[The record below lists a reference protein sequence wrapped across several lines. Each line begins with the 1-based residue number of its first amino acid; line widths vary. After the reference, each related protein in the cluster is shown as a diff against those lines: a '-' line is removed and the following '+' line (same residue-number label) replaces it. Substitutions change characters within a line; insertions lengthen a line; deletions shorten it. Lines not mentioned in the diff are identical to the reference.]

1 MGSLLWVYIY
11 VHIGQCIYACFVCG
25 RSVAINSMSFLDDDD
40 DGDDGFVREVVVDCN
55 SGSPID
61 ENRGNGVVKV
71 ASEETI
77 EFPVNMKSNL
87 DELCMDEPSDIKDHS
102 SRKSIPSQMV
112 SYKARQ
118 ILDEFNCCK
127 MKKV

>member
-11 VHIGQCIYACFVCG
+11 VHIGQCIYAWFVCG

-40 DGDDGFVREVVVDCN
+40 DDGDDGFVREVVVDRN

-61 ENRGNGVVKV
+61 ENRGNDGGVKV

-77 EFPVNMKSNL
+77 DLPANTKSNL
-87 DELCMDEPSDIKDHS
+87 DESCMNEPSNIKDHS
-102 SRKSIPSQMV
+102 SCESIPSQMV
-112 SYKARQ
+112 S
-118 ILDEFNCCK
+118 
-127 MKKV
+127 